1 MRSAVTTADP
11 FVSTEVVE
19 EHGRFVVVLTVVF
32 DDGAVQHRLQSYH
45 TRTKAELAARIVR
58 ATAERDH
65 RPDWGM
71 P

>member
-1 MRSAVTTADP
+1 MTADVIEERGR
-11 FVSTEVVE
+11 FTVVLEVVFLD
-19 EHGRFVVVLTVVF
+19 GVVR
-32 DDGAVQHRLQSYH
+32 HRLQTCH
-45 TRTKAELAARIVR
+45 TRARAELAARIMR